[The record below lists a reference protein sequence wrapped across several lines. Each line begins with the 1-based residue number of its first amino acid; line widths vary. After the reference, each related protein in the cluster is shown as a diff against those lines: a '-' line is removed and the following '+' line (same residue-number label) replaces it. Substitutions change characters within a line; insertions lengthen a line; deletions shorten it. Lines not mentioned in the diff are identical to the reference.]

1 VNYTE
6 KSEVFIT
13 RALSPAKPIDLYID
27 DDRNY
32 CVAIFDEGGLENA
45 VGRSG
50 VNINLASKLTGFT
63 IDAFTKEEYDE
74 VLVNQKTNLDTF
86 KGIKKGV
93 LKKLAGA
100 DIVSVADYLATK
112 KFVLVDELDLTGD
125 EINSISAVV
134 NAFISRN
141 DEPEEV
147 VVEETPA
154 EEQVED
160 VVVEEAAIEEEVV
173 VEEAPAEEQAEEEK

>member
-1 VNYTE
+1 MLVLINS
-6 KSEVFIT
+6 KFN
-13 RALSPAKPIDLYID
+13 IDKI
-27 DDRNY
+27 
-32 CVAIFDEGGLENA
+32 
-45 VGRSG
+45 
-50 VNINLASKLTGFT
+50 K
-63 IDAFTKEEYDE
+63 
-74 VLVNQKTNLDTF
+74 TF